1 MKQLGSCSGIT
12 RISSFPSKIFGE
24 LKCSIE
30 AKCSCVSLFHLD
42 GISVSLALFPS
53 GTVLPRAVSFNFTS
67 SSHFLFCI
75 TPMQCV
81 FFFFAV
87 VFGHK
92 PFCWLN
98 ICYLVVYL
106 FTLPHPHSLSILSS
120 VFLCCHPPC
129 LFPFSIPIA
138 SKLSKLLLSLLLAFV
153 LFPPPP
159 PSRRASHAFSDIAWR
174 WSSSML
180 SCPA

>member
-1 MKQLGSCSGIT
+1 MFLCFSFSFRRYLRFTRPVPFWYSSASCCL
-12 RISSFPSKIFGE
+12 FQ
-24 LKCSIE
+24 
-30 AKCSCVSLFHLD
+30 FHLF
-42 GISVSLALFPS
+42 LPFF
-53 GTVLPRAVSFNFTS
+53 VLHHSYAMR
-67 SSHFLFCI
+67 
-75 TPMQCV
+75 